1 MDKIVNMLEDVGVP
15 FAYSHFAEGESPDPP
30 FVCYLLPRSDNFSAD
45 GRVYHKLSVVHFEVY
60 TDKKD
65 RLLECRVEDVL
76 DKNNIFYNKSEVW
89 IDSEKLYEVIYTFE
103 MEVENYAE

>member
-1 MDKIVNMLEDVGVP
+1 MDKIISMLNEIGIP
-15 FAYSHFAEGESPDPP
+15 FAYSHFAEGESPEPP
-30 FVCYLLPRSDNFSAD
+30 FLCYLLPRSDNFSAD

-65 RLLECRVEDVL
+65 RTLENRVEDVF

-89 IDSEKLYEVIYTFE
+89 INSEKLYEVIYSFE
-103 MEVENYAE
+103 LEVKVYGK

>member
-1 MDKIVNMLEDVGVP
+1 MDKIINMLEEIGIP

-30 FVCYLLPRSDNFSAD
+30 FLCYLLPRSDNFSAD
-45 GRVYHKLSVVHFEVY
+45 GAVYHKLSVVHFEVY

-65 RLLECRVEDVL
+65 RALENRVEDVL

-89 IDSEKLYEVIYTFE
+89 INSEKLYEVIYSFE
-103 MEVENYAE
+103 LEV